1 MGCMTLRQRLYA
13 RVACAACSLST
24 VAPAFAQP
32 TPLPTNTSAPTSEA
46 PTNIYPDDELE
57 TIIVT
62 ARRREEELQRTP
74 ISVVSLNAGEIE
86 ARSLTNLRGLQSF
99 VPNLTFAPSQ
109 NVGDAAGNIFIRGI
123 GQEDFIAGTEAGV
136 GFYLDGVYV
145 ARTMGTL
152 MNLVDIDRIE
162 VLRGPQ
168 GTLYGK
174 NAIGGAIN
182 ILSAAPGPDRQAYAD
197 LIGGELGRLDARGM
211 VNLPLTNRLF
221 IRLAAGR
228 FSRDGY
234 LKRLHAPFAP
244 TAFTQTD
251 HNDEGRDDSVAARLQ
266 LRWLASDRLT
276 VDLAADTSRRRG
288 TQAPTHVDAI
298 DPRFGLVLP
307 DVNILIREGRLP
319 GPEITNALV
328 SDYLLES
335 YAGGGNS
342 IAQDI
347 EGLAATFTRDAGAHS
362 LKLITAY
369 RGLRSHVMTDLDG
382 TWFAILGNE
391 FRERHRQYSAEWQAS
406 GPLGG
411 SMVYTAGLFAL
422 AERMRAQSGPRG
434 RADVRYL
441 CGCFYLPDERPTLS
455 IPRRKQTGESYAA
468 YAQVGFPLTDR
479 LSATLG
485 GRFSLEHKATDVKLL
500 TLDPDTLEITELVQR
515 RASNSGRWNAFTWR
529 AGIEFQVKPD
539 LMLYVSAAEGYKS
552 GGFNTRPV
560 FNLPN
565 LGFNEF
571 APETALTYE
580 AGIRSEWLGRLLRLN
595 ATVFHTDYRDIQLRE
610 QTHIDGVLTTLI
622 ENAARA
628 RIRGLE
634 IEAAA
639 KLSERLTAN
648 LAYGHLDPQYL
659 DVGRVDDLTLDTDFQ
674 RTPRHSFIASADYS
688 LPVGRNQLTLHA
700 DYSYRS
706 REQFQLFSSL
716 FDQPGYSLLGVRLTF
731 RNAQERW
738 SIALFGLNLLDK
750 RYRAAGRGTGLTE
763 VGFANS
769 VIGLP
774 RQLGVEVKAGF

>member
-1 MGCMTLRQRLYA
+1 VGCMTLRQRLYA
-13 RVACAACSLST
+13 RVACAACSLPT
-24 VAPAFAQP
+24 VAPAFAQ
-32 TPLPTNTSAPTSEA
+32 PTNTSAPTSEA

-109 NVGDAAGNIFIRGI
+109 NVGDASGNIFIRGI
-123 GQEDFIAGTEAGV
+123 GQEDFVAGTEGGV
-136 GFYLDGVYV
+136 GLYLDGVYV

-152 MNLVDIDRIE
+152 MNLIDIQRIE

-174 NAIGGAIN
+174 NTIGGAIN
-182 ILSAAPGPDRQAYAD
+182 ILSAAPGPDRQAYAN
-197 LIGGELGRLDARGM
+197 LIVGEIGRLDARAM
-211 VNLPLTNRLF
+211 ANFPVTDRLF
-221 IRLAAGR
+221 VRLAAGR

-234 LKRLHAPFAP
+234 LKRLPAPFAP

-251 HNDEGRDDSVAARLQ
+251 HDDEGRDDSAAGRLQ
-266 LRWLASDRLT
+266 LRWRANDRLT
-276 VDLAADTSRRRG
+276 VDLAADASRRRG
-288 TQAPTHVDAI
+288 TQAATHVDAI
-298 DPRFGLVLP
+298 DPRFGIVLP
-307 DVNILIREGRLP
+307 GVNDLIREGKLP
-319 GPEITNALV
+319 GPEITNALGR
-328 SDYLLES
+328 DDALES

-347 EGLAATFTRDAGAHS
+347 EAVAATFTRDAGAHS
-362 LKLITAY
+362 LKLVAAY

-382 TWFAILGNE
+382 TWFDILGSE
-391 FRERHRQYSAEWQAS
+391 FRERHRQYSAELQAS
-406 GPLGG
+406 GSLGRLT
-411 SMVYTAGLFAL
+411 YTAGLFAL
-422 AERMRAQSGPRG
+422 AERMRSQSGPRG

-468 YAQVGFPLTDR
+468 YAQLGFPLTDR
-479 LSATLG
+479 LSATMG
-485 GRFSLEHKATDVKLL
+485 GRFSLERKATDVELV
-500 TLDPDTLEITELVQR
+500 TLDPDTLEPTDFVLR
-515 RASNSGRWNAFTWR
+515 RASNSGRWSAFTWR
-529 AGIEFQVKPD
+529 AGLEFQANPD
-539 LMLYVSAAEGYKS
+539 LMLYVSAAKGYKS

-580 AGIRSEWLGRLLRLN
+580 AGIRSEWFRRQLRLN
-595 ATVFHTDYRDIQLRE
+595 ATVFHTDYRDIQLRQ
-610 QTHIDGVLTTLI
+610 QTHIDGVRTTLI

-639 KLSERLTAN
+639 RLSKRLTAS

-659 DVGRVDDLTLDTDFQ
+659 DVGKVENLTLDIEFQ
-674 RTPRHSFIASADYS
+674 RTPRHSFTASVDYS

-706 REQFQLFSSL
+706 REQFQLFASP
-716 FDQPGYSLLGVRLTF
+716 FDQSGYGLLGARLTL
-731 RNAQERW
+731 RDPQKRW
-738 SIALFGLNLLDK
+738 SAALFGLNLLDK
-750 RYRAAGRGTGLTE
+750 RYRAAGRGTGLAE

-774 RQLGVEVKAGF
+774 RQVGVEVKAGF

>member
-1 MGCMTLRQRLYA
+1 MPI
-13 RVACAACSLST
+13 
-24 VAPAFAQP
+24 VAPAAAQP
-32 TPLPTNTSAPTSEA
+32 TPLPTGTSASTSEA
-46 PTNIYPDDELE
+46 PTNSSAENELE

-62 ARRREEELQRTP
+62 ARRREERLQRTP
-74 ISVVSLNAGEIE
+74 VSVVSLDASDLE
-86 ARSLTNLRGLQSF
+86 ARSLTNLQGLQNF

-152 MNLVDIDRIE
+152 MNLIDADRIE

-182 ILSAAPGPDRQAYAD
+182 IISAAPGPGRQAYVD
-197 LIGGELGRLDARGM
+197 LIGGELGRLDARAM
-211 VNLPLTNRLF
+211 ANFSLTNRLF
-221 IRLAAGR
+221 VRLAAGR

-234 LKRLHAPFAP
+234 LKRLPAPFAP

-251 HNDEGRDDSVAARLQ
+251 HDDEGRDDSAAGRLQ

-276 VDLAADTSRRRG
+276 VDLAADASRRRG

-298 DPRFGLVLP
+298 DPRFGLVLR
-307 DVNILIREGRLP
+307 DVNFLIREGRLP

-328 SDYLLES
+328 RDDLLES

-391 FRERHRQYSAEWQAS
+391 FRERHRQYSAELQAS
-406 GPLGG
+406 GLIGG
-411 SMVYTAGLFAL
+411 MVYTAGLFAL
-422 AERMRAQSGPRG
+422 AERVRAQSGPRG

-441 CGCFYLPDERPTLS
+441 CGCFYQPDERPILS

-468 YAQVGFPLTDR
+468 YAQAGFSLVDR

-485 GRFSLEHKATDVKLL
+485 GRFSLERKATDVELL
-500 TLDPDTLEITELVQR
+500 VLDPDTLEPTDLVQR
-515 RASNSGRWNAFTWR
+515 RASNSGRWSAFTWR
-529 AGIEFQVKPD
+529 AGLEFQANPD
-539 LMLYVSAAEGYKS
+539 LMLYVSAAKGYKS

-560 FNLPN
+560 LNLPN

-580 AGIRSEWLGRLLRLN
+580 AGIRSEWFDRRVRLN
-595 ATVFHTDYRDIQLRE
+595 ATVFHTGYRDIQLRQ

-628 RIRGLE
+628 RIRGIE

-639 KLSERLTAN
+639 RLSERLTAS
-648 LAYGHLDPQYL
+648 LAYGHLDPRYL
-659 DVGRVDDLTLDTDFQ
+659 DVGRVDNLTLDTDFQ
-674 RTPRHSFIASADYS
+674 RTPRHSFTASAGYT

-706 REQFQLFSSL
+706 REQFQLFSSP
-716 FDQPGYSLLGVRLTF
+716 FDQPGYGLLGARLTL
-731 RNAQERW
+731 RDARERW
-738 SIALFGLNLLDK
+738 SVALFGLNLLDK
-750 RYRAAGRGTGLTE
+750 RYRAAGRGTGLAE